1 MLARSATQVLKPSAA
16 TKMGTRARVAACGL
30 SSATRAFSTSRP
42 AAQSQPKIML
52 EDDKGFGFI
61 RHNTRPQKPRKVG
74 VTEIRGPYYS
84 AMGKNYLQDV
94 LDT

>member
-1 MLARSATQVLKPSAA
+1 MLARPATRVLKSAA
-16 TKMGTRARVAACGL
+16 AATAGSRARVAGL
-30 SSATRAFSTSRP
+30 SAASRAFSTSHP

-52 EDDKGFGFI
+52 EDDKGFGVV

-74 VTEIRGPYYS
+74 VTEVRGPYYS
-84 AMGKNYLQDV
+84 AMGKNCLKYV